1 MRIVSWESVAQGLEP
16 MPGRTAATIGV
27 FDGLHAGH
35 RALVSRVVAK
45 APSLVPL
52 AVTFRQ
58 NPKKVTRPHRNSGSL
73 FSLDQKLAA
82 LEEAGIEQ
90 CVLIDFSGNFSKLA
104 GSEFVSTLI
113 RFFGVRSFVVG
124 SDFKCGHR
132 LSTDATELKSIAESL
147 DSEAEIIEPVTFEGE
162 AVSSSRIRSAIADGR
177 TDLALA
183 MLGRPYTLDLRSV
196 EFGYD
201 GALTAVRLRGRGIVE
216 PAPGIYEATVIS
228 RTGRCS
234 VEATLHRDGLLQ
246 WPQAECAFDGEPA
259 FLAFGPK
266 IA

>member
-1 MRIVSWESVAQGLEP
+1 VRIVSWESVAYGLET
-16 MPGRTAATIGV
+16 MPDRTAATIGV
-27 FDGLHAGH
+27 FDGLHIGH

-45 APSLVPL
+45 APLLVPL
-52 AVTFRQ
+52 AVTFKE
-58 NPKKVTRPHRNSGSL
+58 NPKKVTKPHRNSGSL

-113 RFFGVRSFVVG
+113 RSFGVRSFVVG
-124 SDFKCGHR
+124 NDFKCGHR
-132 LSTDATELKSIAESL
+132 LSTDATGLKSIAESL
-147 DSEAEIIEPVTFEGE
+147 GADAEIVEPVTIDGE

-196 EFGYD
+196 GIGYD
-201 GALTAVRLRGRGIVE
+201 GALTAVCLRGRGIVE
-216 PAPGIYEATVIS
+216 PAPGMYEATVICQ
-228 RTGRCS
+228 TGQHNVR
-234 VEATLHRDGLLQ
+234 ATLRQDGLLQ
-246 WPQAECAFDGEPA
+246 WPRAGCAFDGEPA

>member
-1 MRIVSWESVAQGLEP
+1 MRIVSWEAVVCGMET
-16 MPGRTAATIGV
+16 MPERTAATIGV
-27 FDGLHAGH
+27 FDGLHLGH
-35 RALVSRVVAK
+35 RALVSRVVAS
-45 APSLVPL
+45 ASELVPV
-52 AVTFRQ
+52 AVTFKE
-58 NPKKVTRPHRNSGSL
+58 NPKKVTKPHRDFGSL

-82 LEEAGIEQ
+82 LAEAGIEQ

-104 GSEFVSTLI
+104 GSEFVLTLI
-113 RFFGVRSFVVG
+113 RSFGVRSFVVG

-132 LSTDATELKSIAESL
+132 LSTDATGLKAIAVSL
-147 DSEAEIIEPVTFEGE
+147 GAEAEIVEPVTIEGE

-196 EFGYD
+196 ELGYD
-201 GALTAVRLRGRGIVE
+201 GALTAVSLRGCGLVE
-216 PAPGIYEATVIS
+216 PAPGIYEATLIC
-228 RTGRCS
+228 RTGRRD
-234 VEATLHRDGLLQ
+234 VEATLRLDGLLQ
-246 WPQAECAFDGEPA
+246 WPRAESAFDGEPA